1 MRKTILLILI
11 VFVCLLSYQ
20 PAIAQEP
27 LLLKKDFTSVTP
39 VFMEGHAND
48 MDWIQGYRFEGDIIL
63 DGVKIGTVNGEVTL
77 LNPPVDMSQQYYEAF
92 GIFNNNLDDIGS
104 FQVFAQVQSYGGE
117 SSASTGDGII
127 AWHGSITNGSGAL
140 QGLKGLSAGTGNY
153 NLFTGKGA
161 GTEVLQISLE

>member
-1 MRKTILLILI
+1 MRKSILLSFI
-11 VFVCLLSYQ
+11 VFVCLLAYQ

-27 LLLKKDFTSVTP
+27 LLLKKDFTSITP
-39 VFMEGHAND
+39 IFMEGHAND

-63 DGVKIGTVNGEVTL
+63 DGVKIGTVNGEATL
-77 LNPPVDMSQQYYEAF
+77 LNPPIDMSQQYYEAF

-104 FQVFAQVQSYGGE
+104 FQVFAQVKSYGGE

-127 AWHGSITNGSGAL
+127 AWHGSITNSSGAL

-161 GTEVLQISLE
+161 GTELLQITLE